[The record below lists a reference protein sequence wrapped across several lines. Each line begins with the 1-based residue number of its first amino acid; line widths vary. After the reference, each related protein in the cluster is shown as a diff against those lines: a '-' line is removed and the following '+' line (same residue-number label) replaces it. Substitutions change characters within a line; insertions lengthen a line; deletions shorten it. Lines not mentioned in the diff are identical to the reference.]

1 MPVGEPFVN
10 MKTWTVVLIILV
22 LSALALRLAGPVRG
36 AVYSAFREVEMRSAT
51 RDVAGWTT
59 VSTPAVEVAFRGDPI
74 IAALVLE
81 TAQEQLDQVSYDLR
95 FVPEKRILVI
105 LHETREELR
114 GAFGWPESEDA
125 MGVYWGG
132 VVRVLSPKAWVDTN
146 DIDVISARFRAEST
160 LGHEFTHLLLDY
172 MTQGNYPRWF
182 SEGLAQYEEYL
193 ISGHVWTEPYMDGK
207 PPYYSYSEM
216 AGFENLD
223 DQAKAYNQAF
233 LMVYYMA
240 RQYGWEKMIGL
251 LNALSSGQSFGAAVN
266 TVYGIAEKEMAG
278 RWTSWAE
285 ALDVPPYSTEQ
296 RSRDLRGGTG

>member
-1 MPVGEPFVN
+1 MPVQEPFAN
-10 MKTWTVVLIILV
+10 MKTWTVVLIVLV
-22 LSALALRLAGPVRG
+22 FAALALRFAAPVRS
-36 AVYSAFREVEMRSAT
+36 AVYSAFREVESRTAT
-51 RDVAGWTT
+51 RSVAGWTT
-59 VSTPAVEVAFRGDPI
+59 VSTPSVEVAFRGDPV
-74 IAALVLE
+74 IAAVVLE
-81 TAQEQLDQVSYDLR
+81 AAQEQLDIVSDDLR

-132 VVRVLSPKAWVDTN
+132 VVRVLSPAAWVDTN

-193 ISGHVWTEPYMDGK
+193 ISGHVWTEPYIDGK
-207 PPYYSYSEM
+207 PPYYSYGEM
-216 AGFENLD
+216 ASFERLD
-223 DQAKAYNQAF
+223 DQVRAYNQAF

-240 RQYGWEKMIGL
+240 REYGWERMIGL
-251 LNALSSGQSFGAAVN
+251 IDALSSGQPFNAAVH
-266 TVYGIAEKEMAG
+266 TAYGFGEIEMAR
-278 RWTSWAE
+278 RWTAWAE
-285 ALDVPPYSTEQ
+285 ALSVPPYSME
-296 RSRDLRGGTG
+296 RPGRDVRGGTG

>member
-1 MPVGEPFVN
+1 M

-22 LSALALRLAGPVRG
+22 VSALLLRTGGPVRA
-36 AVYSAFREVEMRSAT
+36 AVYSVFREAEARSAS
-51 RDVAGWTT
+51 RDVAGWTSI
-59 VSTPAVEVAFRGDPI
+59 STPAVEVRFKGDPV
-74 IAALVLE
+74 IASLVLE

-95 FVPEKRILVI
+95 FVPQKRILVI

-114 GAFGWPESEDA
+114 DAFGWPASEDA

-132 VVRVLSPKAWVDTN
+132 VVRVLSPRAWVDTN
-146 DIDVISARFRAEST
+146 DIAIISARFRAEST

-193 ISGHVWTEPYMDGK
+193 ISGHVWTEPYVDGK
-207 PPYYSYSEM
+207 LPYYSYSQM
-216 AGFENLD
+216 GGFEKLD

-240 RQYGWEKMIGL
+240 NEYGWERVIGL
-251 LNALSSGQSFGAAVN
+251 CRELSTGQSFGAAVQK
-266 TVYGIAEKEMAG
+266 TYGAGEKELAG
-278 RWTSWAE
+278 RWTVWAR
-285 ALDVPPYSTEQ
+285 ALDVPPYSDALPYSGE
-296 RSRDLRGGTG
+296 RAPGSLGGGTG